1 MHVDL
6 HAELHDIENGRPADS
21 APHFAR
27 LARFSFTL
35 RTPPPKNLKSSC
47 SSRHKPP
54 TPESPGPRTFWCG
67 RRDLNSRTIHK
78 MVSRVVGLEA
88 HWTPRCYVLD
98 QARLRPHE
106 SSASSSGF
114 IYLTIPNPTK
124 STSGFEE
131 EFRQDQ
137 KLPQPS
143 VVIASSCEPTEA
155 VSVRASGYIPASP
168 YWTRDGWSC
177 FSRPRHFSSG
187 GPSHRWIRVWSYS
200 CSSRLATR

>member
-106 SSASSSGF
+106 SSASICGF
-114 IYLTIPNPTK
+114 IYLTILNPTK

-137 KLPQPS
+137 KLRHLS
-143 VVIASSCEPTEA
+143 VVITSSREPQGA
-155 VSVRASGYIPASP
+155 LSLGASGHLPTRP
-168 YWTRDGWSC
+168 YWTRDSC
-177 FSRPRHFSSG
+177 SRLASPRYHYFRGS
-187 GPSHRWIRVWSYS
+187 PHHWIRVWSYS